1 MESIIIAVIKEKK
14 VLSFTYS
21 GYPRIVE
28 PHIFGVNEGARQI
41 LGYQIR
47 GGSKSGGALP
57 EWRRFQI
64 SAMQNLQMLDENFP
78 GRRSYPSGKH
88 SSWDQQILVVE

>member
-1 MESIIIAVIKEKK
+1 MENIIIAAIKEKK
-14 VLSFTYS
+14 ILSFTYS

-28 PHIFGVNEGARQI
+28 PHIYGTNEGARQL

-47 GGSKSGGALP
+47 GSSSSGGALP
-57 EWRRFQI
+57 EWRRFKI
-64 SAMQNLQMLDENFP
+64 FAMQNLQILNEIFP

-88 SSWDQQILVVE
+88 SHWDEQILIVE